1 MDTNAGVV
9 GQAAVDNIL
18 AHFGVKGQK
27 WGVRRSQKS
36 LDRAAGRNE
45 NDPRFMSDAELRSR
59 LSRMQMEKQ
68 YKDLTKAP
76 PTVSQKGAE
85 QTASSLTKSYAD
97 KYTAAFLAGNVG
109 KGSGPSLPP
118 VQGPLRPPKPGG
130 QQ

>member
-59 LSRMQMEKQ
+59 LSRMQIGR
-68 YKDLTKAP
+68 AH
-76 PTVSQKGAE
+76 V
-85 QTASSLTKSYAD
+85 
-97 KYTAAFLAGNVG
+97 
-109 KGSGPSLPP
+109 
-118 VQGPLRPPKPGG
+118 
-130 QQ
+130 